1 MVAGTWADR
10 TESFVLTVSGLI
22 FVALFDC
29 RTFAVEV
36 VGSLESVVVVV
47 VVASDVDAFLDV
59 SN

>member
-1 MVAGTWADR
+1 MVADTWADR
-10 TESFVLTVSGLI
+10 TESFVLTVSGLV
-22 FVALFDC
+22 FVVLSDC

-36 VGSLESVVVVV
+36 VGALESVV